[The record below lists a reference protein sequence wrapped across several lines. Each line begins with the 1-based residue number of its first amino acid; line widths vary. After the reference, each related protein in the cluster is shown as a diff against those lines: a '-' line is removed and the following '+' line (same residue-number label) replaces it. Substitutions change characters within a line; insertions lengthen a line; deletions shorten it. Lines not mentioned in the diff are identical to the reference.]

1 MRCNYAACTV
11 RPVIIIQQA
20 RVSPISGGFSL
31 LFFSF
36 FLSLSLA
43 VFSFYFLLG
52 VALRKREGFSDLK
65 REESRKQDM
74 GDYGWSRNFDT
85 SQDIVAVEDGGVLEY
100 GWSMNFGTL
109 EYPLQIQIPYNA
121 PRSRYAPRGPPRTLL

>member
-1 MRCNYAACTV
+1 MLRASFGLCCNYAACTV

-52 VALRKREGFSDLK
+52 VALRKRAGFSDLK
-65 REESRKQDM
+65 REKNRKQDM
-74 GDYGWSRNFDT
+74 GDYGWSRNFDP
-85 SQDIVAVEDGGVLEY
+85 SRGIGAVDDGRVL
-100 GWSMNFGTL
+100 G
-109 EYPLQIQIPYNA
+109 YPK
-121 PRSRYAPRGPPRTLL
+121 